1 MPDTRLAAKI
11 GTGAAA
17 LAVSLVAA
25 WEGYKPMVY
34 ADPIGRAA
42 VCWGHDEPGMVLGT
56 IYTRARCEALLAE
69 DLSKHADALQCIKRP
84 LTDGQKAAFVSFA
97 YNVGARQFCNSTL
110 ARLANAGDMA
120 GACAQLDRWV
130 FAGGKRLQGLANR
143 RAAERKVCES

>member
-1 MPDTRLAAKI
+1 MRDPRLVAKI
-11 GTGAAA
+11 GASVAA
-17 LAVSLVAA
+17 LAVSLVTA

-34 ADPIGRAA
+34 ADPIGRTA

-69 DLSKHADALQCIKRP
+69 DLSKHADALQCVKRP
-84 LTDGQKAAFVSFA
+84 MTDGQKAAFVSFA
-97 YNVGARQFCNSTL
+97 YNVGAPQFCGSTL
-110 ARLANAGDMA
+110 VRLANAGDMA